1 MRYFNDGICFYFLG
15 PLSVDRFPEVDD
27 DVDVDVEQCSD
38 SEATPR
44 TPRVASTTLASPPSP
59 SDEDRL
65 SPEPAQVSLIIGFWF
80 YMYSYLSCV
89 VLLHCEKIWLEIL

>member
-1 MRYFNDGICFYFLG
+1 MEFIIFLG

-44 TPRVASTTLASPPSP
+44 TPRVASTSLASPPSP

-65 SPEPAQVSLIIGFWF
+65 SPEPAQVSLIIGFGF
-80 YMYSYLSCV
+80 ICRVIYLVMFCYTMGKFSCGV
-89 VLLHCEKIWLEIL
+89 M